1 MRLYIRTKNVRLS
14 EEWHDYLH
22 ARLAFALARFDHRI
36 LDITAS
42 LTDLNGPKGGVDK
55 QCRLVVRLRPRGK
68 VTIEQSA
75 SDFVAAIALA
85 ANRASYAVR
94 RALTRR
100 RDARA
105 KRRRFER
112 AGVAAGDGITRAI
125 RDPSHVA

>member
-1 MRLYIRTKNVRLS
+1 MRLYFHSKNVRLS
-14 EEWHDYLH
+14 EEWQDYLH

-55 QCRLVVRLRPRGK
+55 QCRLLVRLHPRGK

-75 SDFVAAIALA
+75 SDFVAGIALA
-85 ANRASYAVR
+85 ANRASYAVS
-94 RALTRR
+94 RALKRR

-105 KRRRFER
+105 KRRQIER
-112 AGVAAGDGITRAI
+112 AALAG
-125 RDPSHVA
+125 P

>member
-1 MRLYIRTKNVRLS
+1 MRLCVRSKNVRLS

-22 ARLAFALARFDHRI
+22 ARLTFALARFDHRI
-36 LDITAS
+36 LDTTAM
-42 LTDLNGPKGGVDK
+42 LLDLNGPKGGVDK

-94 RALTRR
+94 RALRRR
-100 RDARA
+100 RDSRA
-105 KRRRFER
+105 KRRRIER
-112 AGVAAGDGITRAI
+112 AALTGA
-125 RDPSHVA
+125 